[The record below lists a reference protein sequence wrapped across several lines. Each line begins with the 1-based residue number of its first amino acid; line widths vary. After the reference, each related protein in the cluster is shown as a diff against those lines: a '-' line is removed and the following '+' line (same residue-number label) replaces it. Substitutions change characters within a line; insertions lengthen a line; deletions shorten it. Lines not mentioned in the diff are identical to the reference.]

1 MIIFGILIC
10 LLLSAFFSGMEMAFI
25 SANKLE
31 LELLKEKSEG
41 KSSIITNFYSK
52 SDSFLTTMLVGNNI
66 ALAAFTF
73 FMTKFLSQYV
83 FVSLNEGF
91 LFLLVTTLVST
102 VIVLL
107 FGEYLPK
114 LLSSLHAEKF
124 LFFFSIPL
132 LVFKNL
138 LFIPVQFT
146 SFFSNRFLKSK
157 KNEQKTHNEH
167 IIGKTDLEY
176 FIDDAVDDKQ
186 EDAID
191 KNLFTNVL
199 RLDKIKVKECMIPR
213 TEIVY
218 VDKSIPH
225 NELINVFNKYK
236 HSRVLVT
243 NDSIENVLGYIHH
256 QQLLEESNTLNSS
269 ILPIKYIPESMNV
282 KDLISLFR
290 KDKMS
295 IACVVDEFGSLSG
308 LITMEDLVEEI
319 FGEIEDEHDSST
331 FTDIRLE
338 NGAYILSGRTE
349 LDQLKSKYKELP
361 IYNSEYQTISG
372 FVTANFGKIPNKNER
387 VIIENFEFI
396 CEEVSDT
403 RVELVRVNKL
413 I

>member
-1 MIIFGILIC
+1 
-10 LLLSAFFSGMEMAFI
+10 MAFI

-31 LELLKEKSEG
+31 LELLKEKSTR
-41 KSSIITNFYSK
+41 KSSIISKFYSK

-73 FMTKFLSQYV
+73 FMTKFLSEHV
-83 FVSLNEGF
+83 LITLDEGF
-91 LFLLVTTLVST
+91 LFLFVTTIVST

-114 LLSSLHAEKF
+114 LFSSLHAEKF

-132 LVFKNL
+132 LIFKNL
-138 LFIPVQFT
+138 LFVPVQFT
-146 SFFSNRFLKSK
+146 NFFSNTFLATKNTDQQSD
-157 KNEQKTHNEH
+157 NEQ

-176 FIDDAVDDKQ
+176 FIDDAIDDQQ

-191 KNLFTNVL
+191 KDLFTNVL
-199 RLDKIKVKECMIPR
+199 KLDKIKVKECMIPR

-218 VDKSIPH
+218 VDRSSSY
-225 NELINVFNKYK
+225 NDLIEVFNKHK
-236 HSRVLVT
+236 HSRVLVASE
-243 NDSIENVLGYIHH
+243 SIENVLGYIHH
-256 QQLLEESNTLNSS
+256 QQLLEESNTLISS
-269 ILPIKYIPESMNV
+269 ILPIQYIPESMNV

-295 IACVVDEFGSLSG
+295 IACVVDEFGSVSG

-338 NGAYILSGRTE
+338 DGAYILSGRTE
-349 LDQLKSKYKELP
+349 LDQLKLKYKELP

-372 FVTANFGKIPNKNER
+372 FITANFGKIPSKNER

-413 I
+413 N

>member
-1 MIIFGILIC
+1 
-10 LLLSAFFSGMEMAFI
+10 
-25 SANKLE
+25 
-31 LELLKEKSEG
+31 
-41 KSSIITNFYSK
+41 
-52 SDSFLTTMLVGNNI
+52 MLVGNNI

-73 FMTKFLSQYV
+73 FMTKFLSEHV
-83 FVSLNEGF
+83 LITLDEGF
-91 LFLLVTTLVST
+91 LFLFVTTIVST

-114 LLSSLHAEKF
+114 LFSSLHAEKF

-132 LVFKNL
+132 LIFKNL
-138 LFIPVQFT
+138 LFVPVQFT
-146 SFFSNRFLKSK
+146 NFFSNTFLATKNTDQQSD
-157 KNEQKTHNEH
+157 NEQ

-176 FIDDAVDDKQ
+176 FIDDAIDDQQ

-191 KNLFTNVL
+191 KDLFTNVL
-199 RLDKIKVKECMIPR
+199 KLDKIKVKECMIPR

-218 VDKSIPH
+218 VDRSSSY
-225 NELINVFNKYK
+225 NDLIEVFNKHK
-236 HSRVLVT
+236 HSRVLVASE
-243 NDSIENVLGYIHH
+243 SIENVLGYIHH
-256 QQLLEESNTLNSS
+256 QQLLEESNTLISS
-269 ILPIKYIPESMNV
+269 ILPIQYIPESMNV

-295 IACVVDEFGSLSG
+295 IACVVDEFGSVSG

-331 FTDIRLE
+331 FTDMRLE
-338 NGAYILSGRTE
+338 DGAYILSGRTE
-349 LDQLKSKYKELP
+349 LDQLKLKYQELP
-361 IYNSEYQTISG
+361 IYNSDYQTISG
-372 FVTANFGKIPNKNER
+372 FITANFGKIPSKNER

-413 I
+413 N